1 VDPLAYKQFL
11 ELDRSHWWM
20 RGRRSVYLGLIE
32 HFVKHKRPQRILDLG
47 AGIGGFLEGLDG
59 IHGEGGRVFPADID
73 AESLGHIAAR
83 GFPGGVIAD
92 GYALPYKSGSFDLIC
107 LFDAIEHTEDDLAV
121 MVEIERVLA
130 PGGHL
135 FVSVPAYQMLFAN
148 NDRVARH
155 YRRYRRGRL
164 DDLFGRAGMAVVRN
178 THSNVFLFPLI
189 LPVVLVIKLLEKVFR
204 MKADPSHTN
213 LTWPMPKFVHSLLA
227 AIFSAELPFSRRF
240 GWPVGH
246 SICALAQKPEASP
259 SSPASSPEKAS

>member
-1 VDPLAYKQFL
+1 MDPLAYKQFL

-20 RGRRSVYLGLIE
+20 RGRRTVYLGLIE
-32 HFVKHKRPQRILDLG
+32 HFLRDKKPKRILDLG
-47 AGIGGFLEGLDG
+47 AGIGGFLEGLDE
-59 IHGEGGRVFPADID
+59 IRSKGGRVFPADID

-92 GYALPYKSGSFDLIC
+92 GYALPYRNGSFDLIC

-135 FVSVPAYQMLFAN
+135 FVSVPAYQFLFAN

-155 YRRYRRGRL
+155 FRRYRRGRL
-164 DDLFGRAGMAVVRN
+164 NDLFGRAGLSVVRN
-178 THSNVFLFPLI
+178 THANIFLFPLI
-189 LPVVLVIKLLEKVFR
+189 LPVVLVIKALEKALK

-227 AIFSAELPFSRRF
+227 GIFSAELPFSRRF

-246 SICALAQKPEASP
+246 SICALAKKSESTH
-259 SSPASSPEKAS
+259 

>member
-1 VDPLAYKQFL
+1 
-11 ELDRSHWWM
+11 M
-20 RGRRSVYLGLIE
+20 RGRRTVYLGLIE
-32 HFVKHKRPQRILDLG
+32 HFLCDKKPKRILDLG
-47 AGIGGFLEGLDG
+47 AGIGGFLEGLDE
-59 IHGEGGRVFPADID
+59 IRSKDGRVFPADID

-92 GYALPYKSGSFDLIC
+92 GYALPYRDGSFDLIC

-135 FVSVPAYQMLFAN
+135 FVSVPAYHFLFAN

-155 YRRYRRGRL
+155 FRRYRRGRL
-164 DDLFGRAGMAVVRN
+164 NDLFGRAGLSVVRN
-178 THSNVFLFPLI
+178 THANIFLFPLI
-189 LPVVLVIKLLEKVFR
+189 LPVVLVIKVLEKVLR
-204 MKADPSHTN
+204 LKADPNHTN

-227 AIFSAELPFSRRF
+227 GIFSAELPFSKRF

-246 SICALAQKPEASP
+246 SICALAKKSETTH
-259 SSPASSPEKAS
+259 